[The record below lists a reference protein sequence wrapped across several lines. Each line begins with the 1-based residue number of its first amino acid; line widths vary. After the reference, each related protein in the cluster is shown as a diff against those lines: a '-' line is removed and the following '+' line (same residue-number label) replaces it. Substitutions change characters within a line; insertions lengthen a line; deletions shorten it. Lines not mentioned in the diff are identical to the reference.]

1 MLAKIYAQRGDL
13 ENCLHSLQKA
23 EESGYRDLEN
33 VYTLANHLRDHMD
46 DELIYLPGIE

>member
-1 MLAKIYAQRGDL
+1 MPSVATWKTA
-13 ENCLHSLQKA
+13 CHSPQKA